1 MAFQRK
7 TDENLFAETTMTFG
21 EHLEDLRQCLFKA
34 VIGLAIGFVLGLFVG
49 GRVVEFI
56 QRPLKLALTQYYED
70 QSLDRVES
78 HLVEL
83 RAAGYTLPDDP
94 DTLKKYMSE
103 NGLMFEEVF
112 VNPHEL
118 LHQLQ
123 GSAPPA
129 LLPPTQQGSSATNGD
144 TPSSAN
150 TTGAK
155 PLDKSI
161 AEKNATDSTTDGA
174 TDSGTSGEATDKFTG
189 SNLVPIFFWRRIADD
204 TRVQTKSLN
213 AHEAFAIYIKAALLV
228 GALLASPWIFY
239 QIWSFVAAGLYK
251 HERYYVHVFLPFS
264 LGLFFAGAA
273 LAFFFVFEPVLTF
286 LFSFNK
292 SLGIDPDPRISEW
305 LGFVL
310 ILPLGFGVSFQL
322 PLVMLFLER
331 IGIFDVHAYLS
342 RWRIAILVIFVL
354 SMFLTPADPTSMLLM
369 AAPLTVLYFG
379 GVLLCKYM
387 PRRKSP
393 YDELDEG

>member
-1 MAFQRK
+1 MRRCRPTVRCRCCLALLSLNVCPTPRPTHHGQLPQLRLTPKRRCFTPIHFPPNQRMAFQRK

-155 PLDKSI
+155 PSRQKH
-161 AEKNATDSTTDGA
+161 
-174 TDSGTSGEATDKFTG
+174 
-189 SNLVPIFFWRRIADD
+189 RREECYGQHYRRRYGQRHKRRGNGQIHRQQSRSD
-204 TRVQTKSLN
+204 L
-213 AHEAFAIYIKAALLV
+213 F
-228 GALLASPWIFY
+228 LASHCRRHPRADEEPQRPRGFRHLH
-239 QIWSFVAAGLYK
+239 QGGPAGGCVAGKPLD
-251 HERYYVHVFLPFS
+251 FLS
-264 LGLFFAGAA
+264 DLELCGRRTLQARA
-273 LAFFFVFEPVLTF
+273 VLR
-286 LFSFNK
+286 
-292 SLGIDPDPRISEW
+292 PR
-305 LGFVL
+305 F
-310 ILPLGFGVSFQL
+310 
-322 PLVMLFLER
+322 
-331 IGIFDVHAYLS
+331 
-342 RWRIAILVIFVL
+342 
-354 SMFLTPADPTSMLLM
+354 PA
-369 AAPLTVLYFG
+369 V
-379 GVLLCKYM
+379 
-387 PRRKSP
+387 
-393 YDELDEG
+393 